1 MSDFY
6 LCLCLINK
14 TILATE
20 KALKIFI
27 VGPAYP
33 LRGGP
38 AQFNENLCA
47 ELNKAGH
54 NAQIISYA
62 LQYPNFLFPGS
73 SQYETSGSAPEG
85 IKIHTL
91 INTVNP
97 LNWVKVARFIKKEKP
112 DFILFRYWL
121 PFFGPALGTIGRLVR
136 SKTKVLALTDNI
148 IPHEKRPGDIPFTNY
163 FIKSCDGFIAMSKT
177 VLNDISKFSQTQN
190 KAYSPHPM
198 YETYG
203 PIVSKEEARKKLNLD
218 PNDKII
224 LFFGLIRHYKGLDLL
239 IKAMDHEA
247 IKKQNIKLLI
257 AGEFYEDKQPYLDLI
272 QKHNL
277 SNNIILHDSF
287 IANEE
292 VRYYFCACN
301 LVAQTYRNATNSG
314 VTMVGYYYEKPMLVT
329 NVGGL
334 AEIVPNEKCGY
345 VVDTSVPEIS
355 KKIVDYFSLNKE
367 EEFTQNVIIEKKKYE
382 WGTFINVLTG
392 LFRKTKGIQD

>member
-1 MSDFY
+1 MS
-6 LCLCLINK
+6 K
-14 TILATE
+14 V
-20 KALKIFI
+20 FI
-27 VGPAYP
+27 IGPAYP

-54 NAQIISYA
+54 DAQIISYS

-73 SQYETSGSAPEG
+73 TQYEKSGKAPEG

-97 LNWVKVARFIKKEKP
+97 FNWIKVAGFIKKEKP

-121 PFFGPALGTIGRLVR
+121 PFFGPCLGTIGRLVR

-148 IPHEKRPGDIPFTNY
+148 IPHEKRFGDKPFTNY
-163 FIKSCDGFIAMSKT
+163 FVKSCDGFIAMSKT
-177 VLNDISKFSQTQN
+177 VLNDISKFTTNQN

-203 PIVSKEEARKKLNLD
+203 AIVSIEEARKKLNLNT
-218 PNDKII
+218 NDKII
-224 LFFGLIRHYKGLDLL
+224 LFFGLIRHYKGLDILME
-239 IKAMDHEA
+239 AMAHPE

-272 QKHNL
+272 QKHQL
-277 SNNIILHDSF
+277 QDQIILHDKF
-287 IANEE
+287 IANED
-292 VRYYFCACN
+292 VRYYFCASN

-314 VTMVGYYYEKPMLVT
+314 VTMVGYFYEKPMLVT

-345 VVDTSVPEIS
+345 VVGTSVPEIS
-355 KKIVDYFSLNKE
+355 EKIITYFSQNKE
-367 EEFTQNVIIEKKKYE
+367 EAFTQNVRIEKKKYE
-382 WGTFINVLTG
+382 WNEFINVL
-392 LFRKTKGIQD
+392 LNLYKTSK

>member
-1 MSDFY
+1 ME
-6 LCLCLINK
+6 IK
-14 TILATE
+14 QH
-20 KALKIFI
+20 LKIFI

-54 NAQIISYA
+54 DAQIISYS

-73 SQYETSGSAPEG
+73 TQYETSGKAPAG

-97 LNWVKVARFIKKEKP
+97 FNWFKVARFIKKEKP

-121 PFFGPALGTIGRLVR
+121 PFFGPALGTIGRQVR

-148 IPHEKRPGDIPFTNY
+148 IPHEKRFGDKPFTNY
-163 FIKSCDGFIAMSKT
+163 FVKSCHGFIAMSKT
-177 VLNDISKFSQTQN
+177 VLNDISKFSVTKN

-203 PIVSKEEARKKLNLD
+203 ASVSMEEARKKLSLNS
-218 PNDKII
+218 NDKII
-224 LFFGLIRHYKGLDLL
+224 LFFGLIRHYKGLDILME
-239 IKAMDHEA
+239 AMAHPE

-277 SNNIILHDSF
+277 QDQIILHDKF
-287 IANEE
+287 IANED
-292 VRYYFCACN
+292 VRYYFCASN

-314 VTMVGYYYEKPMLVT
+314 VTMVGYFYENPMLVT

-345 VVDTSVPEIS
+345 VVDTSVPKIS
-355 KKIVDYFSLNKE
+355 EKILDYFSKNKE
-367 EEFTQNVIIEKKKYE
+367 AEFTQNVKLEKKKYE
-382 WGTFINVLTG
+382 WTEFIRVLLDLYSTS
-392 LFRKTKGIQD
+392 

>member
-1 MSDFY
+1 M
-6 LCLCLINK
+6 
-14 TILATE
+14 
-20 KALKIFI
+20 

-54 NAQIISYA
+54 DAQIISYS

-73 SQYETSGSAPEG
+73 TQYETSGKSPSG

-97 LNWVKVARFIKKEKP
+97 FNWFKVARFIKKEKP

-121 PFFGPALGTIGRLVR
+121 PFFGPALGTIGRQVR

-148 IPHEKRPGDIPFTNY
+148 IPHEKRFGDKPFTNY
-163 FIKSCDGFIAMSKT
+163 FVKSCHGFIAMSKT
-177 VLNDISKFSQTQN
+177 VLNDISKFSDTEN

-203 PIVSKEEARKKLNLD
+203 AIVSMEEARKKLNLNN
-218 PNDKII
+218 NDKII
-224 LFFGLIRHYKGLDLL
+224 LFFGLIRHYKGLDILME
-239 IKAMDHEA
+239 AMAHAE

-277 SNNIILHDSF
+277 QDQILLHDKF
-287 IANEE
+287 IANED
-292 VRYYFCACN
+292 VRYYFCASN

-314 VTMVGYYYEKPMLVT
+314 VTMVGYFYEKPMLVT

-334 AEIVPNEKCGY
+334 AEIVPNDKCGY
-345 VVDTSVPEIS
+345 VVDTSVSNIS
-355 KKIVDYFSLNKE
+355 EKILDYFSKNKE
-367 EEFTQNVIIEKKKYE
+367 AEFAQNVRAEKKKYE
-382 WGTFINVLTG
+382 WTEFIRVLLDLYRTS
-392 LFRKTKGIQD
+392 

>member
-1 MSDFY
+1 MS
-6 LCLCLINK
+6 
-14 TILATE
+14 
-20 KALKIFI
+20 KIFI
-27 VGPAYP
+27 IGPAYP

-47 ELNKAGH
+47 ELIKEGH
-54 NAQIISYA
+54 DAQIISYS

-73 SQYETSGSAPEG
+73 SQFETSGKAPAG

-97 LNWVKVARFIKKEKP
+97 FNWFKVARFIKKEKP

-121 PFFGPALGTIGRLVR
+121 PFFGPALGTIGRFVK

-148 IPHEKRPGDIPFTNY
+148 IPHEKRFGDKPFTNY
-163 FIKSCDGFIAMSKT
+163 FVNSCHGFIAMSKT
-177 VLNDISKFSQTQN
+177 VLNDISKFSNTKN

-203 PIVSKEEARKKLNLD
+203 SAVSMEEARKKLNLNA
-218 PNDKII
+218 NDKII
-224 LFFGLIRHYKGLDLL
+224 LFFGLIRHYKGLDILME
-239 IKAMDHEA
+239 AMADSE

-257 AGEFYEDKQPYLDLI
+257 AGEFYEDKQPYLDLV

-277 SNNIILHDSF
+277 QDHIILHDKF
-287 IANEE
+287 IANNE
-292 VRYYFCACN
+292 VRYYFCASN

-314 VTMVGYYYEKPMLVT
+314 VTMVGYFYEKPMVVT

-334 AEIVPNEKCGY
+334 AEIVPDNKCGY
-345 VVDTSVPEIS
+345 VVETSVPKIS
-355 KKIVDYFSLNKE
+355 EKIIEYFSQNKE
-367 EEFTQNVIIEKKKYE
+367 NEFTNNVRVEKKKYE
-382 WGTFINVLTG
+382 WTEFIRVL
-392 LFRKTKGIQD
+392 LELYKTSK